1 MLSLLSSFPA
11 LPTHRICY
19 SSPLSFYT
27 YTSTKSML
35 IIVVVSDSISLLSVW
50 LHHADT
56 DFSSLNSFKQSIS
69 TVDFNSC
76 LIVEV

>member
-1 MLSLLSSFPA
+1 
-11 LPTHRICY
+11 
-19 SSPLSFYT
+19 
-27 YTSTKSML
+27 ML